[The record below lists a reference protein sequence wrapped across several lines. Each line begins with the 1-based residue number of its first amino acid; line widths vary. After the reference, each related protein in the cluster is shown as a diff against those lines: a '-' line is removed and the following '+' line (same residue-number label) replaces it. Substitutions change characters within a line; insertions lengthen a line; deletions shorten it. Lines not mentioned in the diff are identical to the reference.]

1 MPIVVYRFLVLG
13 ITALAV
19 AAPLSLVIYQ
29 SFLTAPFFDRSA
41 RFSLF
46 AYSFVFAESDFWQ
59 AFWTTLTIAGGMAA
73 IAVPLGALLAFLMV
87 RTDVPGKRYLEP
99 LLLIPIFVSAVVIAF
114 GYVVAV
120 GPVGIFSTLA
130 KDVLGFVPWNLYS
143 LFSLIVIAGLTH
155 VPHVYLYSAAA
166 LRGLS
171 TDLEEAA
178 RVSGAN
184 PWQIAINVSLPMILP
199 AILFAGVLVFFLGF
213 ELFGLPLV
221 LGDPQDVLV
230 LSTYLYKLTNKLGVP
245 SYQLM
250 AVVVVV
256 IIAVTAPLVFMQRL
270 LLRQA
275 QRYVSVRGKG
285 LKTQPLRLHGWRWV
299 AFAAIVF
306 WLFFT
311 VVVPLF
317 GITLRSFVVTWGEG
331 VKLAEVLTLDHYR
344 ELLDYP
350 NVIRGI
356 INTFG
361 IGVLGGAVSVACYTA
376 IALAVHRWNSGW
388 TRLVDYMV
396 MVPRAMPGLV
406 AGLALLWVFLFVPFL
421 SPLRSTMVSIWLAY
435 SIVWLAY
442 GMRLISGTL
451 LQVAPELEEAA
462 RVSGAND
469 LRVKRDVTIPLIKYG
484 MLASWLLIFLIF
496 VREYST
502 GIYLL
507 GPGTEVIGSLLV
519 SLWGTGA
526 IDLVSALSVVNVV
539 MIGAGVAVAI
549 RLGVRLHG

>member
-13 ITALAV
+13 ITTLAV
-19 AAPLSLVIYQ
+19 AMPLSLVFYQ
-29 SFLTAPFFDRSA
+29 SFLTAPFFDPSA
-41 RFSLF
+41 KASFA
-46 AYSFVFAESDFWQ
+46 AYSFVFADDDFWQ
-59 AFWTTLTIAGGMAA
+59 AFWTTVAIASGMAA

-87 RTDVPGKRYLEP
+87 RTDVPGKKYLEP

-114 GYVVAV
+114 GYVVAI

-130 KDVLGFVPWNLYS
+130 KELIGFVPWNLYS
-143 LFSLIVIAGLTH
+143 LWSLIVIAGLTH

-184 PWQIAINVSLPMILP
+184 PFQVAINVSLPMIMP

-256 IIAVTAPLVFMQRL
+256 IIGVTAPLVFMQRL

-285 LKTQPLRLHGWRWV
+285 LKTQPLRLRGWRWF
-299 AFAAIVF
+299 AFGVIVF
-306 WLFFT
+306 WLVVT

-331 VKLAEVLTLDHYR
+331 VKLRDVLTLDHYR

-356 INTFG
+356 VNTFG
-361 IGVLGGAVSVACYTA
+361 IGVIGG
-376 IALAVHRWNSGW
+376 ALAV
-388 TRLVDYMV
+388 
-396 MVPRAMPGLV
+396 AC
-406 AGLALLWVFLFVPFL
+406 
-421 SPLRSTMVSIWLAY
+421 
-435 SIVWLAY
+435 
-442 GMRLISGTL
+442 
-451 LQVAPELEEAA
+451 
-462 RVSGAND
+462 
-469 LRVKRDVTIPLIKYG
+469 
-484 MLASWLLIFLIF
+484 
-496 VREYST
+496 
-502 GIYLL
+502 
-507 GPGTEVIGSLLV
+507 
-519 SLWGTGA
+519 
-526 IDLVSALSVVNVV
+526 
-539 MIGAGVAVAI
+539 
-549 RLGVRLHG
+549 

>member
-1 MPIVVYRFLVLG
+1 MPIAAYRLLVLG
-13 ITALAV
+13 VTALAV
-19 AAPLSLVIYQ
+19 VAPLSLVVYQ
-29 SFLTAPFFDRSA
+29 SFLTAPFFDHTA
-41 RFSLF
+41 RFGFL
-46 AYSFVFAESDFWQ
+46 AYSFVFADPDFWQ
-59 AFWTTLTIAGGMAA
+59 AFWTTIAIAGGMAA

-87 RTDVPGKRYLEP
+87 RTDVPGREYLEP
-99 LLLIPIFVSAVVIAF
+99 LILIPIFVSAVVIAF

-143 LFSLIVIAGLTH
+143 LTSLIAIAGLTH
-155 VPHVYLYSAAA
+155 VPHVYLYSAAS

-184 PWQIAINVSLPMILP
+184 PFRVAINVSLPMILP

-285 LKTQPLRLHGWRWV
+285 LKTQPLRLHGWRWF

-306 WLFFT
+306 WLFIT

-331 VKLAEVLTLDHYR
+331 VKLLDVLTLDHYR
-344 ELLDYP
+344 ELADYP

-356 INTFG
+356 LNT
-361 IGVLGGAVSVACYTA
+361 LRHRRDWRRGGRC
-376 IALAVHRWNSGW
+376 LVHRDCAVGASLEFWLDAAG
-388 TRLVDYMV
+388 RLHGDGPARHARSRGR
-396 MVPRAMPGLV
+396 PRAVVGVPV
-406 AGLALLWVFLFVPFL
+406 RAVPLAAK
-421 SPLRSTMVSIWLAY
+421 STMVSIWLAY
-435 SIVWLAY
+435 TIVWLAY
-442 GMRLISGTL
+442 GMRLVSGTL
-451 LQVAPELEEAA
+451 LQV
-462 RVSGAND
+462 
-469 LRVKRDVTIPLIKYG
+469 
-484 MLASWLLIFLIF
+484 
-496 VREYST
+496 
-502 GIYLL
+502 
-507 GPGTEVIGSLLV
+507 
-519 SLWGTGA
+519 
-526 IDLVSALSVVNVV
+526 
-539 MIGAGVAVAI
+539 GAGVGGSRAHRRRQRPAREARRHRATDQIRHAGKLASDLPDLRARIFHRHLSAGPRHRGDRLAPGVAVGH
-549 RLGVRLHG
+549 RRHRSGVGSIGC

>member
-1 MPIVVYRFLVLG
+1 MPIIVYRVLVLG

-19 AAPLSLVIYQ
+19 LAPIALVAYQ

-41 RFSLF
+41 RLSVS
-46 AYSFVFAESDFWQ
+46 AYAFVFGEDDFWQ
-59 AFWTTLTIAGGMAA
+59 ALWTTAAIAGGMAA

-87 RTDVPGKRYLEP
+87 RTDVPARRHLEP
-99 LLLIPIFVSAVVIAF
+99 LILIPIFVSAVVIAF
-114 GYVVAV
+114 GYVVAI

-130 KDVLGFVPWNLYS
+130 KNVLGFVPWNVYS
-143 LFSLIVIAGLTH
+143 LASLIVIAGLTH

-184 PWQIAINVSLPMILP
+184 PLQVALNVSLPMIGP

-221 LGDPQDVLV
+221 LGDPQDILV
-230 LSTYLYKLTNKLGVP
+230 LSTYLFKLTNKLGVP

-256 IIAVTAPLVFMQRL
+256 IIAIAAPLVFMQRR

-275 QRYVSVRGKG
+275 QRFVSVRGKG
-285 LKTQPLRLHGWRWV
+285 LKTQPLRLGPWRWV
-299 AFAAIVF
+299 AFGTIVF
-306 WLFFT
+306 WLFVT
-311 VVVPLF
+311 VVVPLT
-317 GITLRSFVVTWGEG
+317 GITLRSFVVSWGEG
-331 VKLAEVLTLDHYR
+331 VNLLNVLTLEHYR
-344 ELLDYP
+344 ELTEYP
-350 NVIRGI
+350 NVVRGI
-356 INTFG
+356 LNTLG
-361 IGVLGGAVSVACYTA
+361 IGVIGGAVSVACYTA

-388 TRLVDYMV
+388 TRLVDYLV

-406 AGLALLWVFLFVPFL
+406 AGLALLWVFLFVALL

-462 RVSGAND
+462 RVSGAGD
-469 LRVKRDVTIPLIKYG
+469 LRVKRDVTVPLIKYG
-484 MLASWLLIFLIF
+484 MLASWLLVFLIF

-539 MIGAGVAVAI
+539 MIGVGLAVAV

>member
-1 MPIVVYRFLVLG
+1 MPVVVYRFLVLG
-13 ITALAV
+13 ITAIAV

-41 RFSLF
+41 KLSLY
-46 AYSFVFAESDFWQ
+46 AYGFVFADSDFWQ

-73 IAVPLGALLAFLMV
+73 IAVPLGALLAFIMV

-130 KDVLGFVPWNLYS
+130 KDLLGFVPWNLYS

-171 TDLEEAA
+171 SDLEEAA

-184 PWQIAINVSLPMILP
+184 PLQIAIHVSLPMIMP

-275 QRYVSVRGKG
+275 QRYISVRGKG
-285 LKTQPLRLHGWRWV
+285 AKTQPLRLHGWRWV
-299 AFAAIVF
+299 AFGAIVF
-306 WLFFT
+306 WLVFT

-317 GITLRSFVVTWGEG
+317 GITLRSFVTTWGEG

-356 INTFG
+356 LNTFG
-361 IGVLGGAVSVACYTA
+361 IGVIGGAISVACYTA
-376 IALAVHRWNSGW
+376 IALAVHRWNSPW

-396 MVPRAMPGLV
+396 MVPRAMPGLI

-421 SPLRSTMVSIWLAY
+421 SPLKSTMASIWLAY

-462 RVSGAND
+462 KVSGAND
-469 LRVKRDVTIPLIKYG
+469 MRVKRDVTMPLIKYG

-539 MIGAGVAVAI
+539 MIGVGLAVAI

>member
-13 ITALAV
+13 ITTLAV
-19 AAPLSLVIYQ
+19 AMPLSLVFYQ
-29 SFLTAPFFDRSA
+29 SFLTAPFFDPSA
-41 RFSLF
+41 KASFA
-46 AYSFVFAESDFWQ
+46 AYSFVFADDDFWQ
-59 AFWTTLTIAGGMAA
+59 AFWTTIAIASGMAA

-87 RTDVPGKRYLEP
+87 RTDVPGKKYLEP

-114 GYVVAV
+114 GYVVAI

-130 KDVLGFVPWNLYS
+130 KELIGFVPWNLYS
-143 LFSLIVIAGLTH
+143 LWSLILIAGLTH

-184 PWQIAINVSLPMILP
+184 PFQVAVNVSLPMIMP

-256 IIAVTAPLVFMQRL
+256 IIGVTAPLVFMQRM

-285 LKTQPLRLHGWRWV
+285 LKTQPLRLRSWRWF
-299 AFAAIVF
+299 AFGVIVF
-306 WLFFT
+306 WLIVT
-311 VVVPLF
+311 VAVPLF

-331 VKLAEVLTLDHYR
+331 VKLRDVLTLDHYR

-356 INTFG
+356 VNTFG
-361 IGVLGGAVSVACYTA
+361 IGVIGGALAVACYTA

-388 TRLVDYMV
+388 TRLVDYIV
-396 MVPRAMPGLV
+396 MVPRAMPGLI

-421 SPLRSTMVSIWLAY
+421 SPIKSTMASIWIAY
-435 SIVWLAY
+435 TIVWLAY
-442 GMRLISGTL
+442 GMRLVSGTL
-451 LQVAPELEEAA
+451 LQVGPELEEAA

-526 IDLVSALSVVNVV
+526 VDLVSALSVVNVV
-539 MIGAGVAVAI
+539 MIGAGLAVAI

>member
-1 MPIVVYRFLVLG
+1 MPIILYRIAVLG
-13 ITALAV
+13 ITMIAV

-29 SFLTAPFFDRSA
+29 SFLTAPFFDPSA
-41 RFSLF
+41 KLSGL
-46 AYSFVFAESDFWQ
+46 AYSFVFADSDFWQ
-59 AFWTTLTIAGGMAA
+59 AFWTTIIVAGGMAI
-73 IAVPLGALLAFLMV
+73 IAVPLGALLAFVMV

-99 LLLIPIFVSAVVIAF
+99 LILIPIFVSAVVIAF

-130 KDVLGFVPWNLYS
+130 KELLGFVPWNLYS
-143 LFSLIVIAGLTH
+143 LLSLILIAGLTH

-184 PWQIAINVSLPMILP
+184 PLQVAFDVSLPMIMP

-256 IIAVTAPLVFMQRL
+256 IIGVTAPLVFMQRL

-285 LKTQPLRLHGWRWV
+285 QKTQPLPLHGWRWS
-299 AFAAIVF
+299 AFGAIVL
-306 WLFFT
+306 WLIVT
-311 VVVPLF
+311 VAVPLF
-317 GITLRSFVVTWGEG
+317 GIALRSFVVTWGEG
-331 VKLAEVLTLDHYR
+331 VKLLDVLTLDHYR

-350 NVIRGI
+350 NIMRGI
-356 INTFG
+356 VNTLG
-361 IGVLGGAVSVACYTA
+361 IGVIGGAIAVACYSA
-376 IALAVHRWNSGW
+376 IALAIHRWNSGW
-388 TRLVDYMV
+388 TRIVDYMV

-421 SPLRSTMVSIWLAY
+421 SPLKSTMFSIWLAY
-435 SIVWLAY
+435 SLVWLAY
-442 GMRLISGTL
+442 GMRLVSGTL
-451 LQVAPELEEAA
+451 LQVGPELEEAA
-462 RVSGAND
+462 RISGASD
-469 LRVKRDVTIPLIKYG
+469 LRAKRDVTVPLVKYG

-526 IDLVSALSVVNVV
+526 VDLVSALSVVNVV
-539 MIGAGVAVAI
+539 MIGAGLAVAI